1 MMNNPA
7 GAFGLI
13 GALVASGNES
23 SKEHRLLAT
32 YRPAPLHPR
41 EFFRTELTRALS
53 ARGYKVVWPALDEA
67 KDVKHERSGLHAGYT
82 SVSDADA
89 ILDVDLNFFGYAAG
103 GAGKNS
109 PYRPTATAV
118 ARLVSADGK
127 QTYFTDY
134 FAYNNI
140 FNSDIAVTME
150 PDPNYTY
157 PKFGDLERAGMESQ
171 AGLKLALSGLA
182 QKLASEL

>member
-1 MMNNPA
+1 
-7 GAFGLI
+7 
-13 GALVASGNES
+13 
-23 SKEHRLLAT
+23 
-32 YRPAPLHPR
+32 
-41 EFFRTELTRALS
+41 
-53 ARGYKVVWPALDEA
+53 
-67 KDVKHERSGLHAGYT
+67 
-82 SVSDADA
+82 VSDADA

-150 PDPNYTY
+150 PDPHYTY